1 MLHVAISAKSLQCTD
16 FDTHNGWIE
25 WLSDNL
31 SFRFTGK
38 DKNCCKHLTID
49 MHYYEREKHT
59 CWLLY
64 LFVWLIHVQPLRFA
78 SWWGLKQE
86 IQQNQLSSLLNQVS
100 AKRSINLRVSYSL
113 IHRNLITQTRKCSI
127 TLPSHTQ
134 SLHSSA
140 VSLHKFLERSDPEWF
155 YTDLD
160 INKDLVHKIY
170 SISYMYQSIV
180 WHWPWQQYWPWT
192 ERYILSEKCCIT
204 CKIQTSL
211 EKVNV

>member
-1 MLHVAISAKSLQCTD
+1 MKFYLHEKNLLKWFSGILLHVAISAKSLQCTD

-25 WLSDNL
+25 WLIDNL

-49 MHYYEREKHT
+49 MHYYEREKDT

-113 IHRNLITQTRKCSI
+113 IHRNLITQTRKCSCI
-127 TLPSHTQ
+127 HPLLLYPHTHSH
-134 SLHSSA
+134 
-140 VSLHKFLERSDPEWF
+140 
-155 YTDLD
+155 
-160 INKDLVHKIY
+160 
-170 SISYMYQSIV
+170 SIQA
-180 WHWPWQQYWPWT
+180 QYHCT
-192 ERYILSEKCCIT
+192 
-204 CKIQTSL
+204 
-211 EKVNV
+211 NF